1 MQQFILFRIKDHD
14 STVDI
19 TDDDMD
25 DDLIQVLED
34 IRLTKQRED
43 EDTLPEI
50 LVRLIEITELNER
63 YQYVNTSSNC
73 VLL

>member
-1 MQQFILFRIKDHD
+1 M
-14 STVDI
+14 
-19 TDDDMD
+19 
-25 DDLIQVLED
+25 
-34 IRLTKQRED
+34 LTGKLYAVVYSIPYQGSWLYSWYYRWWHGWRFNTTTQRED

-50 LVRLIEITELNER
+50 LRLIEITELNER